1 MPSHLHPG
9 TGKILKSILEYVL
22 DKTKINQDVCSNK
35 CLSSKIVNCNQSE
48 YDNYMSAYK
57 RRETK
62 EKKLTT
68 LQDEVSE
75 LKSDIGE
82 IKNLLK
88 SLLHGDNNAS

>member
-1 MPSHLHPG
+1 MSSESDYIRPFKEDLIPVEG
-9 TGKILKSILEYVL
+9 REGWYR
-22 DKTKINQDVCSNK
+22 DPDSNA
-35 CLSSKIVNCNQSE
+35 IVNCNVSE
-48 YDNYMSAYK
+48 HDNYMAAYN
-57 RRETK
+57 RRENK

-88 SLLHGDNNAS
+88 SLLQGDNNAS

>member
-1 MPSHLHPG
+1 MSSESDYIRPFKEDLIPVEG
-9 TGKILKSILEYVL
+9 REGWYR
-22 DKTKINQDVCSNK
+22 DPDSNA
-35 CLSSKIVNCNQSE
+35 IVNCNVSE
-48 YDNYMSAYK
+48 YDNYMAAYK

>member
-1 MPSHLHPG
+1 MSSEDYIKPFKEDLIPVEG
-9 TGKILKSILEYVL
+9 REGWFR
-22 DKTKINQDVCSNK
+22 DPDSNA
-35 CLSSKIVNCNQSE
+35 IVNCNASE
-48 YDNYMSAYK
+48 YDNYMAAYE
-57 RRETK
+57 RREKK
-62 EKKLTT
+62 EKKMTT

>member
-1 MPSHLHPG
+1 MSSEDYIKPFKEDLIPVEG
-9 TGKILKSILEYVL
+9 REGWFR
-22 DKTKINQDVCSNK
+22 DPDSNA
-35 CLSSKIVNCNQSE
+35 IVNCNQSE
-48 YDNYMSAYK
+48 YDNYMAAYK

-62 EKKLTT
+62 EKKMTT

>member
-1 MPSHLHPG
+1 MSSDSDYIKPFKEDLIPVEG
-9 TGKILKSILEYVL
+9 REGWYR
-22 DKTKINQDVCSNK
+22 DPDSNA
-35 CLSSKIVNCNQSE
+35 IVNCNVSE
-48 YDNYMSAYK
+48 YDNYMAAYK

-62 EKKLTT
+62 EKKMTT

>member
-1 MPSHLHPG
+1 MSSDSDYIKPFKEDLIPVEG
-9 TGKILKSILEYVL
+9 REGWYR
-22 DKTKINQDVCSNK
+22 DPDSNA
-35 CLSSKIVNCNQSE
+35 IVNCNVSE
-48 YDNYMSAYK
+48 YDNYMAAYK

-62 EKKLTT
+62 EKKMTT

-88 SLLHGDNNAS
+88 SLLQGDNNAS

>member
-1 MPSHLHPG
+1 MSSDSDYIKPFKEDLIPVEG
-9 TGKILKSILEYVL
+9 REGWYR
-22 DKTKINQDVCSNK
+22 DPDSNA
-35 CLSSKIVNCNQSE
+35 IVNCNVSE
-48 YDNYMSAYK
+48 YDNYMAAYN
-57 RRETK
+57 RRENK

-88 SLLHGDNNAS
+88 SLLQGDNNAS

>member
-1 MPSHLHPG
+1 MSSEDYIKPFKEDLIPVEG
-9 TGKILKSILEYVL
+9 REGWFR
-22 DKTKINQDVCSNK
+22 DPDSNA
-35 CLSSKIVNCNQSE
+35 IVNCNMSE
-48 YDNYMSAYK
+48 YDNYMAAYQ

>member
-1 MPSHLHPG
+1 MSSDSDYIKPFKEDLIPVEG
-9 TGKILKSILEYVL
+9 REGWYR
-22 DKTKINQDVCSNK
+22 DPDSNA
-35 CLSSKIVNCNQSE
+35 IVNCNVSE
-48 YDNYMSAYK
+48 YDNYMAAYK

>member
-1 MPSHLHPG
+1 MSSESDYIRPFKEDLIPVEG
-9 TGKILKSILEYVL
+9 REGWYR
-22 DKTKINQDVCSNK
+22 DPDSNA
-35 CLSSKIVNCNQSE
+35 IVNCNVSK
-48 YDNYMSAYK
+48 YDNYMAAYN
-57 RRETK
+57 RRENK

-88 SLLHGDNNAS
+88 SLLQGDNNAS

>member
-1 MPSHLHPG
+1 MSSDSDYIKPFKEDLIPVEG
-9 TGKILKSILEYVL
+9 REGWFR
-22 DKTKINQDVCSNK
+22 DPDSNA
-35 CLSSKIVNCNQSE
+35 IVNCNQSE

>member
-1 MPSHLHPG
+1 MA
-9 TGKILKSILEYVL
+9 
-22 DKTKINQDVCSNK
+22 
-35 CLSSKIVNCNQSE
+35 
-48 YDNYMSAYK
+48 AYN
-57 RRETK
+57 RRENK

-88 SLLHGDNNAS
+88 SLLQGDNNAADVTETASQEEAA

>member
-1 MPSHLHPG
+1 MSSEADYIRPFKEDLITVEGREGWYRDP
-9 TGKILKSILEYVL
+9 
-22 DKTKINQDVCSNK
+22 DSNA
-35 CLSSKIVNCNQSE
+35 IVNCNVSE
-48 YDNYMSAYK
+48 YDNYMAAYN
-57 RRETK
+57 RRENK

-88 SLLHGDNNAS
+88 SLLQGDKNAS

>member
-1 MPSHLHPG
+1 MSSESDYIKPFKEDLIPVEG
-9 TGKILKSILEYVL
+9 REGWYR
-22 DKTKINQDVCSNK
+22 DPDSNA
-35 CLSSKIVNCNQSE
+35 IVNCNVSE
-48 YDNYMSAYK
+48 YDNYMAAYK

-88 SLLHGDNNAS
+88 SLLQGDNNAS

>member
-1 MPSHLHPG
+1 MSSESDYIRPFKEDLIPVEG
-9 TGKILKSILEYVL
+9 REGWFR
-22 DKTKINQDVCSNK
+22 DPDSNA
-35 CLSSKIVNCNQSE
+35 IVNCNQSE

>member
-1 MPSHLHPG
+1 MSSESDYIRPFKEDLIPVEG
-9 TGKILKSILEYVL
+9 REGWYR
-22 DKTKINQDVCSNK
+22 DPDSNA
-35 CLSSKIVNCNQSE
+35 IVNCNVSE
-48 YDNYMSAYK
+48 YDNYMEAYN
-57 RRETK
+57 RRENK

-88 SLLHGDNNAS
+88 SLLQGDNNAS

>member
-1 MPSHLHPG
+1 MSSDSDYIKPFKEDLIPVEG
-9 TGKILKSILEYVL
+9 REGWYR
-22 DKTKINQDVCSNK
+22 DPDSNA
-35 CLSSKIVNCNQSE
+35 IVNCNVSE
-48 YDNYMSAYK
+48 YDNYMAAYK

-88 SLLHGDNNAS
+88 SLLQGDNNAS

>member
-1 MPSHLHPG
+1 MA
-9 TGKILKSILEYVL
+9 
-22 DKTKINQDVCSNK
+22 
-35 CLSSKIVNCNQSE
+35 
-48 YDNYMSAYK
+48 AYK
-57 RRETK
+57 RREAK
-62 EKKLTT
+62 EKKMTT

>member
-1 MPSHLHPG
+1 MSSESDYIRPFKEDLIPVEG
-9 TGKILKSILEYVL
+9 REGWYR
-22 DKTKINQDVCSNK
+22 DPDSNA
-35 CLSSKIVNCNQSE
+35 IVNCNVSE
-48 YDNYMSAYK
+48 YDNYMAAYN
-57 RRETK
+57 RRENK

-88 SLLHGDNNAS
+88 SLLQGDKNAS